1 MEIETASG
9 VIRPVRDV
17 SLRVERGETL
27 AVVGESGSGKSLT
40 GLAVMGLLPPAA
52 RVAAGAA
59 WVDGEE
65 VLRLSEAGLRRLRGE
80 PHGDGVPGP
89 AEQP

>member
-1 MEIETASG
+1 MTIEIETAAG
-9 VIRPVRDV
+9 VIHPVRDV

-52 RVAAGAA
+52 RVAGRRCLAG
-59 WVDGEE
+59 
-65 VLRLSEAGLRRLRGE
+65 RGR
-80 PHGDGVPGP
+80 VASPG
-89 AEQP
+89 